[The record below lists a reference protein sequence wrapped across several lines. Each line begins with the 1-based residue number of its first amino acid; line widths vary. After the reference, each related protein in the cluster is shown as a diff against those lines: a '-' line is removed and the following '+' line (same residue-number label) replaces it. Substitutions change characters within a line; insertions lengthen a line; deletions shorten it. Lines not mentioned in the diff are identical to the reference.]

1 MRPSPLLHPLAVLRS
16 ITGLT
21 QKQMGD
27 FVDRAARTIQAIEL
41 RKMPLT
47 DELALRIAEATGVD
61 EAWLFAGDPNT
72 PPRKGLTLV
81 QAGRGEGE
89 YTKADFEFHRAF
101 VETGYLTYEEWQA
114 TRAQAKAEGR
124 LAQADE
130 MHSRKL
136 LVLETQSEYL
146 KLLDDDLKNEL
157 RLILSKS
164 EHAEDRRLVRWKIR
178 RFFEE
183 LAKEFSMEIPKT
195 GISINTLKHAKPVEL
210 APEFSAK
217 VTPSKVGGARKQ
229 RHTKR

>member
-16 ITGLT
+16 IAGVT

-61 EAWLFAGDPNT
+61 EAWLFAGDPST
-72 PPRKGLTLV
+72 PPRKGLTLI

-89 YTKADFEFHRAF
+89 YTRADYEFHRAF

-114 TRAQAKAEGR
+114 TRAKAKAEGR

-130 MHSRKL
+130 MHARKL

-195 GISINTLKHAKPVEL
+195 GISINTLKHAKPIEL
-210 APEFSAK
+210 APESSAK
-217 VTPSKVGGARKQ
+217 EAPPTAKTARKQ